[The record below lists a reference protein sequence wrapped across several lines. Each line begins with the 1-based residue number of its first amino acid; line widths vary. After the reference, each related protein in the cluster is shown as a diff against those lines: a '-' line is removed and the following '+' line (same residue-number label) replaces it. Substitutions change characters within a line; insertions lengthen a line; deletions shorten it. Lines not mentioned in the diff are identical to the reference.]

1 MPEQYRMKSQRR
13 TSIFLGVLLILVGV
27 VILAAQFNPELNA
40 LLVISFSWP
49 VIIIA
54 VGLLLFVFGL
64 FAGESSMA
72 VPAAIVTGIGCIFY
86 WQEATGSW
94 SSWSYI
100 WSLIPGFVGIGLIIA
115 GLLGDNTRQ
124 SIREGINLIL
134 ISLILFAIFGSI
146 FGGFQILGQYWPA
159 LLVLLGLWMLIQAL
173 FRARKST

>member
-1 MPEQYRMKSQRR
+1 MKSQRR
-13 TSIFLGVLLILVGV
+13 TSIFLGVLLILVGAL
-27 VILAAQFNPELNA
+27 ILAAQIIPGFSDLIN
-40 LLVISFSWP
+40 ISFSWP

-64 FAGESSMA
+64 FAGEPGMS

-86 WQEATGSW
+86 WQDATGSW

-100 WSLIPGFVGIGLIIA
+100 WSLIPGFVGIGLVLA